1 MPASSAQRAKRDQPS
16 MSGNAAGELAL
27 VVATRDVSCAVLI
40 PTSPPFGIIQ

>member
-1 MPASSAQRAKRDQPS
+1 
-16 MSGNAAGELAL
+16 MSGNAAGELAF